1 MRSAF
6 DFAPYRRSTV
16 GFDRLFD
23 MLENSSLGQGQQEN
37 YPPFDL
43 IKLGDNDYRIELA
56 VAGFKDDEI
65 DITAQQNVLIV
76 SGKKKE
82 DSDEQGSDY
91 IYRGIAN
98 RSFERRF
105 ALADHI
111 QVRGADLNNGLLA
124 IELVREIPEAMKPRK
139 IDIGGQRPAIG
150 GREKPA
156 SEQTVNAQSETA

>member
-43 IKLGDNDYRIELA
+43 IKLSDNDYRIELA
-56 VAGFKDDEI
+56 VAGFKTDEI

-76 SGKKKE
+76 SGKKNE
-82 DSDEQGSDY
+82 ESEQHGSDY

-111 QVRGADLNNGLLA
+111 RVRGADLKDGLLA

-139 IDIGGQRPAIG
+139 IDIGSQRSVIG

-156 SEQTVNAQSETA
+156 SEQTVDAESENA